1 MRCGRRKKE
10 LGTTSSKGD
19 TRLATRLCDSVT
31 IQGALL
37 AWLRLNGTVF
47 QGQSHEFSPIKLCC
61 VARPDSEILP
71 GVPGATSVRG
81 GIISLLETNPRHKS
95 TQHR

>member
-1 MRCGRRKKE
+1 MRCGWIKKE

-19 TRLATRLCDSVT
+19 TRLATGLCDSVA

-37 AWLRLNGTVF
+37 AWLGLNGSVPGPKPRV
-47 QGQSHEFSPIKLCC
+47 QRNKALLCGQVS
-61 VARPDSEILP
+61 SEILP
-71 GVPGATSVRG
+71 GAPGATSVRG
-81 GIISLLETNPRHKS
+81 GIVSLLETNPRHKS